1 MVDGRHVANAPL
13 PTLQTVATRPRFP
26 IPKQMDDRICV
37 ILQQHELFR
46 VGAVGV
52 VGLDHQMA
60 QRQHPQADGDG
71 VIAVGARDVNIASE
85 PFEVADQ
92 ALKPGP

>member
-1 MVDGRHVANAPL
+1 MVGTALTRLCPPYGLSRWDFTGSSL
-13 PTLQTVATRPRFP
+13 RPRLP
-26 IPKQMDDRICV
+26 VLEQMNDRV
-37 ILQQHELFR
+37 RAVLQQHELFR

-71 VIAVGARDVNIASE
+71 VVAVGARDVNIASE
-85 PFEVADQ
+85 PLEVADQ
-92 ALKPGP
+92 G